1 MRIAPQTRKRSVLR
15 RMRQTILLSLAT
27 LSPLSALYPP
37 ALLAVAPQEKK
48 PAEQKSAP
56 KSLSAPIDPEHIR
69 ANQLEAY
76 VDRALKWD
84 KEVATLAANNATE
97 GSEDSILFLG
107 SSSIRLWNSISQD
120 IAPWKP
126 VRRGYG
132 GSKFCDVALYTP
144 QLIRGL
150 KYRAAAIF
158 VANDIT
164 GSELDKTPEE
174 IARLAKVVI
183 DSIRTER
190 PGTPVMLISITA
202 TPSRFKHW
210 PRIEQANRALEKLS
224 SELKDVSFLETQA
237 SYLTPEGQPKPEY
250 FVKDMLHQNPEGYRV
265 WGGLVRKKLD
275 EMIDRK

>member
-1 MRIAPQTRKRSVLR
+1 MRINSQTRTH
-15 RMRQTILLSLAT
+15 RMFRWIRHSIALSLAT
-27 LSPLSALYPP
+27 LSPLSMPYASTV
-37 ALLAVAPQEKK
+37 LAIAPQEKK
-48 PAEQKSAP
+48 PTEQKIAP
-56 KSLSAPIDPEHIR
+56 ESLRAPIDPDHIR
-69 ANQLEAY
+69 SNHLESY
-76 VDRALKWD
+76 VERALKWD

-107 SSSIRLWNSISQD
+107 SSSIRLWNTIEQD
-120 IAPWKP
+120 ISPWKP

-150 KYRAAAIF
+150 KYQAAAIF

-183 DSIRTER
+183 NSIRSER
-190 PGTPVMLISITA
+190 PDAPVLLISITA

-210 PRIEQANRALEKLS
+210 SRIEQANRALEKLS
-224 SELKDVSFLETQA
+224 SEFKNVSFLETQS
-237 SYLTPEGQPKPEY
+237 SYLTSEGQPKPEY
-250 FVKDMLHQNPEGYRV
+250 FVKDMLHQNSDGYRV

-275 EMIDRK
+275 EMIGR

>member
-1 MRIAPQTRKRSVLR
+1 MRINSQARTLR
-15 RMRQTILLSLAT
+15 WMRHSILLSLVTFAP
-27 LSPLSALYPP
+27 LSPLRSPS
-37 ALLAVAPQEKK
+37 LLAVAPQEKK
-48 PAEQKSAP
+48 PTEQKSAP
-56 KSLSAPIDPEHIR
+56 ESLRAPIDPEHIR
-69 ANQLEAY
+69 ANHLEAY
-76 VDRALKWD
+76 VERALKWD

-97 GSEDSILFLG
+97 GSDDSILFLG
-107 SSSIRLWNSISQD
+107 SSSIRLWNSIVQD

-150 KYRAAAIF
+150 KYQAAAIF

-183 DSIRTER
+183 DSIRAER
-190 PGTPVMLISITA
+190 PDAPVMLISITA

-210 PRIEQANRALEKLS
+210 TRIEKANRALEKLS
-224 SELKDVSFLETQA
+224 SELKNVSFLETQA
-237 SYLTPEGQPKPEY
+237 SYLTPEGEPKPEY
-250 FVKDMLHQNPEGYRV
+250 FVKDMLHQNPDGYRV

-275 EMIDRK
+275 EMIGRK